1 MVIPGREMT
10 CTEFFNQ
17 MLSYIST
24 YANDLGVLNDPK
36 LPRVMSLQKL
46 EKKKK
51 NASCSKVTLMEAYV
65 KHDALT

>member
-1 MVIPGREMT
+1 MYSSS
-10 CTEFFNQ
+10 FNQ

-46 EKKKK
+46 E
-51 NASCSKVTLMEAYV
+51 NDHALKVTLMEAYV
-65 KHDALT
+65 KHDA